1 MANDMEIGWENIL
14 ADCGSDSV
22 LKLKAECS
30 RQERV
35 FHRPEMRGVATS
47 QAPLL
52 TCPPVAPRLW
62 REMEAECAALPSDLQ
77 DIVRDRHVSGVWR
90 SMAMFSAEIR
100 TFFLKIFPDRYF
112 DSQRSSKP
120 SLSEYYADKY
130 AVSQCLN
137 CWLIILKHRSHVWSG
152 VSTSSRRWR

>member
-1 MANDMEIGWENIL
+1 MDMEIGKENIL

-52 TCPPVAPRLW
+52 TWPPVAPRLC

-77 DIVRDRHVSGVWR
+77 DIVRDRHVSGSGV
-90 SMAMFSAEIR
+90 EIR
-100 TFFLKIFPDRYF
+100 TFFLKTFPDRYF

-120 SLSEYYADKY
+120 SLSEHYADKY

-137 CWLIILKHRSHVWSG
+137 C
-152 VSTSSRRWR
+152 